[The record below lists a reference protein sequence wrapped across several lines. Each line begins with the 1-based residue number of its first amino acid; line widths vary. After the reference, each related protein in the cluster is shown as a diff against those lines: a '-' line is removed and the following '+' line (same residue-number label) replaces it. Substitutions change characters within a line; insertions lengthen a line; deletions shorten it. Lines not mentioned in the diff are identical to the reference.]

1 MQRQISCCSDEKKKQ
16 KLQRKLD
23 KIHNKHK
30 NDRYEYEYYGNF
42 ANGVEDTYLK
52 EIFDCVRNKVEKLN
66 KSSNYEELDSYEL
79 FINSAVPINEFREQ
93 FDVLEKLE
101 EINIGEKKFAV
112 IHVLAYY
119 DLVSF
124 DMVNKQIKRHMLF
137 YVYERIGKAA
147 EELRNKS
154 PLD

>member
-1 MQRQISCCSDEKKKQ
+1 M
-16 KLQRKLD
+16 
-23 KIHNKHK
+23 
-30 NDRYEYEYYGNF
+30 
-42 ANGVEDTYLK
+42 
-52 EIFDCVRNKVEKLN
+52 
-66 KSSNYEELDSYEL
+66 

-154 PLD
+154 PLV